1 MKWNHAL
8 KLFSWNLPQIQ
19 TCNYARKKSLRLSNR
34 AATRASPWTW
44 VKPPFHKSMSH
55 ISIFHSV
62 SSHRF
67 ARIYADAKSGHTRG
81 IPLTPSSRSC
91 ARNPVNVPNVDENV
105 DHRPTTTMD
114 RWMVGGKAAALED
127 GRTFRGTSSEGNKKI
142 WDSTHRTARGGN
154 LPWVL
159 KGSQDDITMI
169 IIVMCLYVVINFHF
183 LFSVAN
189 LNHHRDQKIRKIALG
204 DTKLP
209 QSFGVGWKVLYFQHM
224 EASSIEKKN
233 VLERK
238 RRVKRCISTILRV
251 ALCEQCVVVPI

>member
-19 TCNYARKKSLRLSNR
+19 TCNYARKESLRLSNR

-105 DHRPTTTMD
+105 DHRPATTTTMD
-114 RWMVGGKAAALED
+114 GWWAGRQLLWRMD
-127 GRTFRGTSSEGNKKI
+127 GPLG
-142 WDSTHRTARGGN
+142 
-154 LPWVL
+154 VL
-159 KGSQDDITMI
+159 RQR
-169 IIVMCLYVVINFHF
+169 V
-183 LFSVAN
+183 
-189 LNHHRDQKIRKIALG
+189 IRKYETAHIGPLG
-204 DTKLP
+204 EGTCHECLK
-209 QSFGVGWKVLYFQHM
+209 
-224 EASSIEKKN
+224 EAKM
-233 VLERK
+233 
-238 RRVKRCISTILRV
+238 ILRWS
-251 ALCEQCVVVPI
+251 